1 MVKILPLAHS
11 TMFYNEQDSS
21 KKVSFVNYNL
31 SLMADN
37 PEMIE
42 IISEMIQ
49 EKTDSEI
56 DTEVLVKYME
66 SLHDC

>member
-11 TMFYNEQDSS
+11 TMFYNEQDPS

-31 SLMADN
+31 SLMADK

-49 EKTDSEI
+49 EQTGSEI
-56 DTEVLVKYME
+56 DTDVLVKYME